1 MNKTIKIT
9 FHQLLWYFVI
19 FSIIGLLLETIF
31 CYITSGIIESRKGLL
46 WGPFCPVYGVGAAIL
61 IILLNKVDTNNCFK
75 LFIYGFLIGSILEY
89 IMSYVLESIYSIR
102 FWDYTYTGNSING
115 RICILYS
122 LFWGILSIFLL
133 KVAKPNID
141 KLINKIP
148 KSIEKK
154 LDIFVTIF
162 FILNVI
168 VTIWAIQT
176 YENRATEIYNG
187 TYNSEVNNITPQ
199 NSIIKNIEK
208 KHFTNERMKKTFP
221 NLRIKDKE
229 GQEIWIKTII

>member
-19 FSIIGLLLETIF
+19 FSIIGLLIETIF

-115 RICILYS
+115 RICIVYS

-187 TYNSEVNNITPQ
+187 TYNSEVNNITSQ
-199 NSIIKNIEK
+199 NSIIKSIEK
-208 KHFTNERMKKTFP
+208 KHFTNERMKKIFP

>member
-1 MNKTIKIT
+1 MDKTKKIT
-9 FHQLLWYFVI
+9 FHQLLWYFII
-19 FSIIGLLLETIF
+19 FSIIGLLIETIF

-46 WGPFCPVYGVGAAIL
+46 WGPFCPVYGVGAAML
-61 IILLNKVDTNNCFK
+61 IILLNKVDTNNNFK

-89 IMSYVLESIYSIR
+89 IMSYVLEAIYSIR
-102 FWDYTYTGNSING
+102 FWDYTYTGNSVNG

-133 KVAKPNID
+133 KVAKPSID

-148 KSIEKK
+148 KTIEKK

-162 FILNVI
+162 FILNVM
-168 VTIWAIQT
+168 VTVWAIQT
-176 YENRATEIYNG
+176 YENRAVKIYNG
-187 TYNSEVNNITPQ
+187 TYDSEFNNIVPQ
-199 NSIIKNIEK
+199 NSIIKNIEERR
-208 KHFTNERMKKTFP
+208 FTNERMKKTFP
-221 NLRIKDKE
+221 NLRIKDKD

>member
-1 MNKTIKIT
+1 MNKTVKIT

-187 TYNSEVNNITPQ
+187 TYNSEVNNITSQ
-199 NSIIKNIEK
+199 NSIIKSIEK

>member
-19 FSIIGLLLETIF
+19 FSIIGLLIETIF

-162 FILNVI
+162 FILNVV

>member
-1 MNKTIKIT
+1 MVENKKLT
-9 FHQLLWYFVI
+9 FHQILWYFII
-19 FSIIGLLLETIF
+19 FSTIGLLIETIF
-31 CYITSGIIESRKGLL
+31 CYFTSGIVESRKGLL

-61 IILLNKVDTNNCFK
+61 IILLNKVNTNNYFK
-75 LFIYGFLIGSILEY
+75 LFIYGFLIGSLLEY
-89 IMSYVLESIYSIR
+89 IMSYVLEAVYSIR

-133 KVAKPNID
+133 KVAKPAID
-141 KLINKIP
+141 KLIEKIP

-162 FILNVI
+162 FILNAI
-168 VTIWAIQT
+168 VTVWAIST

-187 TYNSEVNNITPQ
+187 TYNNTSPK
-199 NSIIKNIEK
+199 NSIIKNIEE

-221 NLRIKDKE
+221 NLRIKDKD
-229 GQEIWIKTII
+229 GKEIWIKTII

>member
-1 MNKTIKIT
+1 MDTTKKLT
-9 FHQLLWYFVI
+9 FHQILWYFII
-19 FSIIGLLLETIF
+19 FSIIGLLLETLF
-31 CYITSGIIESRKGLL
+31 CYFTAGIIESRKGLL

-61 IILLNKVDTNNCFK
+61 IILLNKVDTNKYFK

-89 IMSYVLESIYSIR
+89 LMSYVLEAMYSVR

-133 KVAKPNID
+133 KVAKPVID
-141 KLINKIP
+141 KLIDKIP

-162 FILNVI
+162 FILNAI
-168 VTIWAIQT
+168 VTMWAIRS
-176 YENRATEIYNG
+176 YENRAAEIYNG
-187 TYNSEVNNITPQ
+187 TYNSAPTE
-199 NSIIKNIEK
+199 NSVMRKIEE

-221 NLRIKDKE
+221 NLRIKDEE
-229 GQEIWIKTII
+229 GNEIWIKTII

>member
-61 IILLNKVDTNNCFK
+61 IILLNKVDTNNGFK
-75 LFIYGFLIGSILEY
+75 LFIYGFLVGSILEY

-122 LFWGILSIFLL
+122 LLWGILSIFLL

-187 TYNSEVNNITPQ
+187 TYNSEVKNITPQ

-208 KHFTNERMKKTFP
+208 KHFTNERMKKIFP